1 MQEKGVAEN
10 EMFAWHHQLHGHEF
24 GQTPGD
30 DESREAWHA
39 AAHRVP
45 KSQAQLS
52 DWAKFCG
59 TYLGSTE

>member
-52 DWAKFCG
+52 D
-59 TYLGSTE
+59 